1 MHKKWLGPII
11 WLCFFLTILGCA
23 ATPEPQPTSSPSLF
37 NLAHLD
43 YLGETVMHEGDTLR
57 IIHIYANAPE
67 YAWTHDDDEGAACV
81 DDAARA
87 AVVYLRHFELTG
99 DADSRSKAEALL
111 RFVLY
116 MQRENGLFYNFVWN
130 SQLDINT
137 EHDNSRADTFG
148 WWAARGVWALGMGAR
163 VLKTANPSLAAAAA
177 EGVQRTLPHLRQIQE
192 RYGET
197 IQHQGRTVPQWLL
210 YETAADATSELLLG
224 LVAYQQTYLNPEVST
239 LIDRFAE
246 GIAMMQYG
254 SMQTFPYGGHASWI
268 DAWHGWGNS
277 QTMALAEAGHLAS
290 AKREAE
296 QFYPRLLVDGW
307 LHSIPFDTTEAEIR
321 KFEQIAYAVRAM
333 SVGLIRLA
341 EATDDDRYARMAGLA
356 ASWLTGNNV
365 ADTPMYDPQTGRG
378 FDGINS
384 PTVINHNA
392 GAESTIEA
400 LFTILEM
407 EQHPEA
413 RRWLSAQG
421 EPIVHLER
429 DGKQMAYRV
438 FTAGSGEDAPYI
450 AIVMN
455 HTDETTEVLEGEA
468 LDLFLH
474 P

>member
-1 MHKKWLGPII
+1 MYKKRSGQIL
-11 WLCFFLTILGCA
+11 WLCFFLTMLGCA
-23 ATPEPQPTSSPSLF
+23 AAPEPPSPHF

-43 YLGETVMHEGDTLR
+43 YLGEDVLHEGDTLR
-57 IIHIYANAPE
+57 IIHIYANAPN
-67 YAWTHDDDEGAACV
+67 YAWTDDSDEGVACV

-87 AVVYLRHFELTG
+87 AVLYLRHYELTG
-99 DADSRSKAEALL
+99 DDASRTKAEALL

-116 MQRENGLFYNFVWN
+116 MQREDGLFYNFVWN

-137 EHDNSRADTFG
+137 EHANSRADEFG

-163 VLKTANPSLAAAAA
+163 VLETANPSLATAAA
-177 EGVQRTLPHLRQIQE
+177 EGVQRTLPHLHQLQE

-197 IQHQGRTVPQWLL
+197 MQRHGHTVPLWLV

-224 LVAYQQTYLNPEVST
+224 LVAYQKAHPDPDVAV

-254 SMQTFPYGGHASWI
+254 SMLAFPYGGHASWV
-268 DAWHGWGNS
+268 DGWHGWGNS

-290 AKREAE
+290 AEREAE
-296 QFYPRLLVDGW
+296 QFYPRLLVEGW
-307 LHSIPFDTTEAEIR
+307 LHSIPFDTSATAIR
-321 KFEQIAYAVRAM
+321 EFEQIAYAVRAM
-333 SVGLIRLA
+333 SVGLIRLTD
-341 EATDDDRYARMAGLA
+341 ATGDVRYAQMAGLA
-356 ASWLTGNNV
+356 AGWLTGNNV
-365 ADTPMYDPQTGRG
+365 ANTPMYDAQTGRG

-384 PTVINHNA
+384 PTDVNRNA

-400 LFTILEM
+400 LFTLLEI

-413 RRWLSAQG
+413 RRWLMARG
-421 EPIVHLER
+421 EPPVHFEKA
-429 DGKQMAYRV
+429 GKRYAYRV
-438 FTAGSGEDAPYI
+438 FTAGADGEARRL

-455 HTDETTEVLEGEA
+455 LTDETTEVLEGAA
-468 LDLFLH
+468 LDLFLN